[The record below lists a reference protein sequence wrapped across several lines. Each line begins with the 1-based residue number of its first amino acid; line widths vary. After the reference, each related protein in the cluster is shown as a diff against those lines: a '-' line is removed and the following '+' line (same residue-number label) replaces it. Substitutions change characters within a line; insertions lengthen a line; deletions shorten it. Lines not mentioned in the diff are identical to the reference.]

1 MTITIDTERYLRLSV
16 AARSE
21 SLPKRLK
28 AAMEDLKAIVPFD
41 LERFEAQKGQLI
53 ADLEAFQSEVT
64 ELRRIRAAQQIGG
77 TVRRG

>member
-1 MTITIDTERYLRLSV
+1 MTIAINAERYLQLSV

-28 AAMEDLKAIVPFD
+28 AAMEDLKAVVPFD
-41 LERFEAQKGQLI
+41 PERFEAQKEKLI
-53 ADLEAFQSEVT
+53 AELEAFQSEVT
-64 ELRRIRAAQQIGG
+64 ELRRIRAAQRIGD